1 MEKCFSL
8 SSGGKCY
15 TIVNAAHLLGV
26 LTKVFICTLGRSD
39 FSSYISLM
47 QILRFVESW
56 MYCWILCPQSV
67 SEWFFCPLS
76 ADQLEFTSHYYLLLD
91 SISRF
96 VIRIFFFSDNIRASS
111 CFLFLG
117 GGFMETQDIPLFLE
131 LHSSTTS
138 LPRSSEKNIRLFS
151 THWFHSP
158 VSKVTLFFSQNFT
171 AS

>member
-1 MEKCFSL
+1 M
-8 SSGGKCY
+8 
-15 TIVNAAHLLGV
+15 NAAHLLGV

-76 ADQLEFTSHYYLLLD
+76 ADQLDFTSHYYLLLD

-96 VIRIFFFSDNIRASS
+96 MIRFFFLTTSELILVS
-111 CFLFLG
+111 CSW

-138 LPRSSEKNIRLFS
+138 LPWSSEKNIRLFS

-158 VSKVTLFFSQNFT
+158 VSKVALFFSQNFT